1 MGSLGEDP
9 AEEESERFIVTNVL
23 EAGEDLV
30 EPYVLCYNLTYKS
43 QAMDAAYSKGR
54 SCSRS

>member
-1 MGSLGEDP
+1 MSSLGEDP
-9 AEEESERFIVTNVL
+9 VEEESERFVVANIL

-43 QAMDAAYSKGR
+43 
-54 SCSRS
+54 

>member
-9 AEEESERFIVTNVL
+9 AEEESERFVVTNVL

-30 EPYVLCYNLTYKS
+30 EPYVLCYNPTCKA

-54 SCSRS
+54 SCSGS

>member
-9 AEEESERFIVTNVL
+9 VEEESERFVVTNVL

-54 SCSRS
+54 SCSGS

>member
-9 AEEESERFIVTNVL
+9 VEEESERFVVTNVL

-30 EPYVLCYNLTYKS
+30 EPYVLCYNLAYKY
-43 QAMDAAYSKGR
+43 QAMEAAYSKGQ
-54 SCSRS
+54 SCSES